1 MSISSDSPS
10 TVSLQ
15 KNNAL
20 PPELPPVDDYG
31 NLLPQLL
38 AEPRSC
44 DAGWGVSWI
53 TNAFALFKEQ
63 FLLWIGIGVVYM
75 IIMAV
80 TSAIPIINLVFSI
93 VSFVFLGGI
102 IKGCAAQASGKE
114 LRFDHLFSAFST
126 HLKPLIILFLLYI
139 VAIIIAI
146 IPVGIVF
153 VIAHMLSSAGSINVA
168 ADQISS
174 GTIIALVLASLFA
187 ILLFLSLVMAVWFA
201 PALIVLHNIRPTE
214 AMKMS
219 IKGSLKNVWPLF
231 IFFLVGP
238 IIALLVFVFTLG
250 IGLLAL
256 IPIGM
261 ITYYT
266 SYRDIWTDQPLSAM
280 R

>member
-1 MSISSDSPS
+1 MSVSSDSPN

-38 AEPRSC
+38 SEPRSC

-93 VSFVFLGGI
+93 ISFVFLGGI

-126 HLKPLIILFLLYI
+126 HLKPLILLFLLYI

-153 VIAHMLSSAGSINVA
+153 VIAHILSSTGSINVA

-187 ILLFLSLVMAVWFA
+187 MLLFLSLVMAVWFA
-201 PALIVLHNIRPTE
+201 PALIVLHNIRPTK

-256 IPIGM
+256 VPIGM